1 MRKVTGRLALPL
13 ALTALLLSV
22 VAAVFFGS
30 VRLSGTHILQ
40 SLLAGP
46 NGTDGTESLIV
57 WSLRLPRIL
66 LAAIVGGGLAVVG
79 VAMQALVRNPLADP
93 YVLGISSGAAAGA
106 SLFYMGFLPAGIL
119 SVLTM
124 PIAAF
129 LGGLITIILV
139 FVVARTDGSVSIA
152 RLLLAGVALSA
163 LMASIA
169 SFVTFSSPDPNRVRG
184 VLFWLLGS
192 FSGARW
198 NELLLPAA
206 TCLLGTTVLFLLSRP
221 LDALLLGEDAAQ
233 SLGIDVE
240 RLKKLLFALCALMTG
255 FLVAAAGTIGFVGL
269 IVPHG
274 VRSVVGIGHRRVVP
288 LAFLTGA
295 VFMVWAD
302 VLSSSLLRPVEFPVG
317 VVTAMAGVPFFLI
330 LLRASRYQFG

>member
-1 MRKVTGRLALPL
+1 MRQVAKRWAMPL
-13 ALTALLLSV
+13 AAAGL
-22 VAAVFFGS
+22 VASIMGAIFFGS
-30 VRLSGTHILQ
+30 VRLSGSEILDA
-40 SLLAGP
+40 LVAGP
-46 NGTDGTESLIV
+46 SAADGTAATIV

-106 SLFYMGFLPAGIL
+106 SLFYMGFLPAGLL
-119 SVLTM
+119 SFMSM

-129 LGGLITIILV
+129 LGGLVTIVLV

-169 SFVTFSSPDPNRVRG
+169 SFVTFSSPDPNRIRG

-192 FSGARW
+192 FSGTRW
-198 NELLLPAA
+198 SGIALPAA
-206 TCLLGTTVLFLLSRP
+206 TAVVGSLLLFLLARP

-240 RLKKLLFALCALMTG
+240 RLKKLLFALCALITG

-274 VRSVVGIGHRRVVP
+274 VRSVVGISHRRVVP
-288 LAFLTGA
+288 LSFVVGA
-295 VFMVWAD
+295 VFMIWAD
-302 VLSSSLLRPVEFPVG
+302 VLSASLLRPVEFPVG
-317 VVTAMAGVPFFLI
+317 VVTALAGVPFFLV